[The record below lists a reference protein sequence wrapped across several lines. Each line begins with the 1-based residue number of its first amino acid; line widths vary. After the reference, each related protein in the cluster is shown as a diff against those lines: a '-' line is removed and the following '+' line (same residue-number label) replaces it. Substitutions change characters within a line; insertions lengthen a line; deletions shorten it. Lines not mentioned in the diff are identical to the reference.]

1 MEYISVPEAASKW
14 GVRVRIVQQYCKQGR
29 IDGARKYGNAWLIP
43 AKAAKPARLSRAVKT
58 PSPASPYMGC
68 GLLNAVLAM
77 PRKNAD
83 HVLSSLESTHQRLQ
97 YAAELAYLR
106 GDFRPA
112 AQRFFDVESGNETK
126 ICAARL
132 GIMAA
137 IACGDF
143 GLYQKIEPFLEH
155 CLHSESEQTRFYAQ
169 MTLAAP
175 ALNLFL
181 PEAAPMPQLDH
192 ENHFDLSEEVR
203 PMMMYLHAKSLQ
215 GQEKFT
221 ELLATCEAA
230 LLFWQKPYT
239 FTLLDVYLLLFCAEA
254 CFRLGKTA
262 EYDRWLCSALEL
274 ALPQEI
280 ITPAAI
286 FLPRLDARFLTT
298 ADRIDPAMAKRVV
311 ALSRTLAHNWRLFH
325 QSYAKAHIMRI
336 LLPREYRAAQILTQG
351 NSVAQAARELAQT
364 QDEIRDMVRSACKK
378 LSVTRP
384 ADLADYIH

>member
-1 MEYISVPEAASKW
+1 
-14 GVRVRIVQQYCKQGR
+14 
-29 IDGARKYGNAWLIP
+29 
-43 AKAAKPARLSRAVKT
+43 
-58 PSPASPYMGC
+58 MGC

-192 ENHFDLSEEVR
+192 ENHFDLSGRSSPDDDVSARQITPGAGEIHRTARHLRSGAAV
-203 PMMMYLHAKSLQ
+203 LAKAPTRSP
-215 GQEKFT
+215 
-221 ELLATCEAA
+221 
-230 LLFWQKPYT
+230 LFGR
-239 FTLLDVYLLLFCAEA
+239 FIC
-254 CFRLGKTA
+254 C
-262 EYDRWLCSALEL
+262 CSA
-274 ALPQEI
+274 
-280 ITPAAI
+280 
-286 FLPRLDARFLTT
+286 PR
-298 ADRIDPAMAKRVV
+298 PV
-311 ALSRTLAHNWRLFH
+311 
-325 QSYAKAHIMRI
+325 
-336 LLPREYRAAQILTQG
+336 
-351 NSVAQAARELAQT
+351 SV
-364 QDEIRDMVRSACKK
+364 SG
-378 LSVTRP
+378 
-384 ADLADYIH
+384 